1 MTQAAAATT
10 NDLDALDLAR
20 VFHPNTNLAAL
31 HRGRPLVLARGKGV
45 HVFDNHGKQY
55 IEAMAGLW
63 CTTLGYGDDELA
75 RTAYEQIKKLSFS
88 HLFTGKSHEPGIL
101 LADKLVQMAPF
112 AASRVFFGNSGSDA
126 NDTQIKL
133 VWYYNNAIGRPKKK
147 KIIARLEGLSR
158 HDARLGRSHG
168 LAVVS
173 QAVRRAAA
181 AVLAYRRAVYL
192 SRRGGRRERGGL
204 RDAPRAE
211 PRAADLREGPDTVA
225 AFIAEPLMG
234 VGGVLLPPRSYFP
247 KIQAV
252 LAKHDVLLIDDEVIT
267 GFGRTGE
274 LWGAQA
280 FGMRPQTVTAAKAL
294 SSAYLPIS
302 AVIVPEFLYAPMI
315 EASGEVGLFGHGFTY
330 SGHPVAAAVALR
342 ALGIYEER
350 KLYEHVRADRSAV
363 PSGARRRWPRIRL
376 VGDTRGI
383 GLVGACELVQ
393 NKATKAAF
401 DAKLAVGAK
410 CMQLCQEHG
419 LIVRAIGDVI
429 ALCPPYIVTAAHIDE
444 IFAKLRRGLDD
455 TLEWAHREAVVAAM
469 NASRVALLL
478 AVVANIWGWVGA
490 RRRRQPWLAS
500 VSRRAEPLVAVRAVP
515 DRARCAARAQ
525 RRERADERAVR
536 RPRGAARA
544 RSRTARQGRPVDS
557 GRRHAVESALADLD
571 GRAACQLENGYFV
584 WVCSF
589 ALLAL
594 AAFLAVPRT
603 RR

>member
-1 MTQAAAATT
+1 MTEVAAAPT
-10 NDLDALDLAR
+10 DLDALDLAR

-31 HRGRPLVLARGKGV
+31 HRGRPLVLTRGKGV

-101 LADKLVQMAPF
+101 LADKLVGMAPF

-147 KIIARLEGLSR
+147 KIIARSKGYHGTTLGSAGLTGLPSF
-158 HDARLGRSHG
+158 HKLFDVPLPPFLHTDAPYLYRG
-168 LAVVS
+168 
-173 QAVRRAAA
+173 A
-181 AVLAYRRAVYL
+181 AVGESEEDYATRLAHNL
-192 SRRGGRRERGGL
+192 EQL
-204 RDAPRAE
+204 II
-211 PRAADLREGPDTVA
+211 REGPDTIA

-234 VGGVLLPPRSYFP
+234 VGGVLLPPRGYFP
-247 KIQAV
+247 KIQTV
-252 LAKHDVLLIDDEVIT
+252 LEKYDVLLIDDEVIT

-274 LWGAQA
+274 VWGAQA
-280 FGMRPQTVTAAKAL
+280 FGMQPQTVTVAKAL

-342 ALGIYEER
+342 ALAIYEER
-350 KLYEHVRADRSAV
+350 KLYEHVREIAPQFQAALNALASH
-363 PSGARRRWPRIRL
+363 PL

-393 NKATKAAF
+393 NKTTKAAF

-410 CMQLCQEHG
+410 CMHFCQEHG

-429 ALCPPYIVTAAHIDE
+429 ALCPPFIVTAAHIDE

-455 TLEWAHREAVVAAM
+455 TLEWVRHER
-469 NASRVALLL
+469 LL
-478 AVVANIWGWVGA
+478 
-490 RRRRQPWLAS
+490 
-500 VSRRAEPLVAVRAVP
+500 
-515 DRARCAARAQ
+515 
-525 RRERADERAVR
+525 
-536 RPRGAARA
+536 
-544 RSRTARQGRPVDS
+544 
-557 GRRHAVESALADLD
+557 
-571 GRAACQLENGYFV
+571 
-584 WVCSF
+584 
-589 ALLAL
+589 
-594 AAFLAVPRT
+594 
-603 RR
+603 